1 MEASQIAGATAEVHR
16 QHPAAVGS
24 GPVRISVVV
33 STCNRAGDL
42 PQLFEA
48 LERQTANANGAW
60 ELVIVD
66 NRSTDATAQTLRA
79 LAEQATFPVTC
90 VFEGRQGKSYG
101 LNAGIEAARGDII
114 AFTDDDGVPAEDW
127 LERLQ
132 THFDARA
139 QAGCVGGR
147 VELFDPADAPITIR
161 TSREPTVVDIS
172 SFAAFDI
179 PVIGCNM
186 AIRRQVLH
194 ELGPYDVNL
203 GPGARAGTAEDVD
216 MLYRL
221 VSGGHRIEY
230 DPAVLVLHN
239 HGRRTPEQIA
249 RVRSAYLM
257 GRGAFYCKHA
267 LAGDRRVMRWAYWE
281 LRPLLGRWVR
291 NGLAGPAARSAL
303 RDLSLI
309 VTGAMRYLRY
319 RVPEPSRRPDTKTQ
333 CGANNA

>member
-1 MEASQIAGATAEVHR
+1 MQAPPIAGGTAEVHGR
-16 QHPAAVGS
+16 RPAASGS

-48 LERQTANANGAW
+48 LGRQTANAHGAW

-79 LAEQATFPVTC
+79 LAERATFPVTC

-101 LNAGIEAARGDII
+101 LNAGIEAARGDVI
-114 AFTDDDGVPAEDW
+114 AFTDDDGVPAADW

-132 THFDARA
+132 AHFDVRA
-139 QAGCVGGR
+139 QAVCVGGR

-161 TSREPTVVDIS
+161 TSREPAVVDMS

-186 AIRRQVLH
+186 AIRRQVLRD
-194 ELGPYDVNL
+194 LGPYDVNL

-239 HGRRTPEQIA
+239 HGRRSPEQVA

-267 LAGDRRVMRWAYWE
+267 LAGDRQVMRWAYWE
-281 LRPLLGRWVR
+281 LRSLLGRWVR
-291 NGLAGPAARSAL
+291 GGLAGPAARGAVREL
-303 RDLSLI
+303 RLI
-309 VTGAMRYLRY
+309 VTGATRYLRY